1 MQQLLTQIIMVDLAF
16 QEIVHLTRS
25 EPLPLAFNL
34 ISTYPYILTHVC
46 LHHSAIWQV
55 LVAYEN
61 KVQELESQGLEE
73 DELNKKLELLKVS
86 I

>member
-46 LHHSAIWQV
+46 LHHSAI
-55 LVAYEN
+55 
-61 KVQELESQGLEE
+61 
-73 DELNKKLELLKVS
+73 
-86 I
+86 